1 MDEPLMAYAIASM
14 DGSGFI
20 TDASLKID
28 YIMACY
34 ASTQYS
40 QTVLFRDSISS
51 FSKDIQMCSQQ
62 WERLPDTM
70 QNNLNKMFSAYF
82 DNVEIIVRLDD
93 ASMEDSSNQFKVYIE
108 GIVSQD
114 GNNYQLSKE
123 LYVNS
128 KKFSAVSDF
137 SPGNINY
144 A

>member
-1 MDEPLMAYAIASM
+1 MAYAIASM

-20 TDASLKID
+20 TDPSLKID

-51 FSKDIQMCSQQ
+51 FTKDVQMCSQQ

-70 QNNLNKMFSAYF
+70 QSNLNKMFSAYF

-114 GNNYQLSKE
+114 GQSYQLSKE

-128 KKFSAVSDF
+128 KKFSSVSDF